1 MYKLVAFIILS
12 LFGFCVSVQSQETM
26 EWSDPDAS
34 FKAAKQL
41 YQQDQFSLAFPV
53 FKRLYNN
60 GVKQSNM
67 PVQLMADAQYY
78 YIICGLQ
85 LDETG
90 AATLAKTFV
99 DLDNHLAH
107 VQMVSY
113 YLGEYYYQRKEYN
126 NALIYYGKSNI
137 VNLNNRQIATM
148 KFHQGYAYFVGQDFE
163 KAKPLFNAI
172 RQLPSDPNYI
182 DANYYYGFLA
192 FSERLY
198 ETAIECFLIAETH
211 PDYQHVVPFYLTELY
226 YFSGDRE
233 KALTY
238 GETAIKRNGQYYDL
252 QLKQLVG
259 HLLFEKREFA
269 RALPYLETY
278 IASTEK
284 VRRED
289 LYELS
294 YCYYEAKN
302 WNKAIQGFKQI
313 GGALDSLEQNSM
325 YLLAD
330 AYLKVNDLQNA
341 RNAFQFCAANN
352 SNGVQKEV
360 SSFHYAKLSYE
371 LGYFDIAVK
380 SFQQFIAQYPKSG
393 YVNESKELLVS
404 TLANTNS
411 FKDALSLYESLP
423 NKSTNATALLPRL
436 LYGRTVEL
444 INDQQ
449 LDAAEI
455 LLDKILITPN
465 NAPQLPLVNF
475 WKGELSYRSGKMEDA
490 IQYLTQYLKASI
502 RNGEVNPSNARY
514 NLGYAFLKKEM
525 YKQAKEQ
532 FELVNKNPNTAL
544 NNVEKDA
551 VIRAADCWFMLKD
564 YKQALNLYEQV
575 VQLNWPSADY
585 ATYQK
590 AIIAGAMNNQ
600 VQKLAL
606 LQLIPQLYPSSLML
620 AQSRLEIAN
629 TYLADEAFDKVIDPL
644 EALLNQKDAAALYPV
659 AYQKLGIAYFNLNK
673 NEESLNQFK
682 NLVSK
687 YPNSTE
693 SDAAVEYIR
702 NIFIEQQK
710 PLDYIQFMESNG
722 KTLERNEADSITYKS
737 AFIRFE
743 LKDNSGAE
751 TGFTTY
757 LANFPQGKY
766 AVEAN
771 YFLAEI
777 NLLQKK
783 NKEALGF
790 YKAVAALSPNKYAE
804 RSALQAGRIYYFDFQ
819 DYNNASTYY
828 ALLKTI
834 ALQQENK
841 LEAMRGLLRCQY
853 KTQQF
858 AQAAPNAAELLLQ
871 KNIATDD
878 RLMAGYVIAK
888 NDQMDKKNVQ
898 ALQGYQSLLSLG
910 KSEITAESQYRVGEL
925 FFQLS
930 KLDEAE
936 KSCFEVIK
944 KYGSYTYWVTK
955 SYLLVGDIYLNQK
968 DYFNAEATFKSVA
981 ENAELEELKKE
992 AAVKLALVI
1001 AEKEKNNKVQ

>member
-1 MYKLVAFIILS
+1 MYKIVAFVILT
-12 LFGFCVSVQSQETM
+12 LFGFCTSVQSQETM
-26 EWSDPDAS
+26 VWADPDAA
-34 FKAAKQL
+34 FKEAKQL
-41 YQQDQFSLAFPV
+41 YQQNQFSLAFPI

-67 PVQLMADAQYY
+67 PVQLLADAQYY

-85 LDETG
+85 LDESG
-90 AATLAKTFV
+90 AAELAKTFV
-99 DLDNHLAH
+99 ELDNHLAH
-107 VQMVSY
+107 VQMVSF
-113 YLGEYYYQRKEYN
+113 YLGEYYYQRKEYH
-126 NALIYYGKSNI
+126 NALVYYGKSNI

-148 KFHQGYAYFVGQDFE
+148 KFHQGYAYFVSQDFE
-163 KAKPLFNAI
+163 KAKPLFNTI
-172 RQLPSDPNYI
+172 RQLPADPNYI

-226 YFSGDRE
+226 YFSGNRE

-238 GETAIKRNGQYYDL
+238 GEAAIKRNGQYYDL

-352 SNGVQKEV
+352 SNLVQKEV
-360 SSFHYAKLSYE
+360 SGFHYAKLSYE

-380 SFQQFIAQYPKSG
+380 SFQQFLTQYPKSG

-423 NKSTNATALLPRL
+423 NKSANATALLPRL

-455 LLDKILITPN
+455 LLDQILITPN
-465 NAPQLPLVNF
+465 NTPQLPLVNF
-475 WKGELSYRSGKMEDA
+475 WKGELSYRSGKMDDA
-490 IQYLTQYLKASI
+490 IQFLTQYLKASI

-514 NLGYAFLKKEM
+514 NLAYAYLKKEM

-532 FELVNKNPNTAL
+532 YELVNKNPHTAL
-544 NNVEKDA
+544 NNVERDA
-551 VIRAADCWFMLKD
+551 VVRAADCWFMLKE
-564 YKQALNLYEQV
+564 YKQAVNLYEQV
-575 VQLNWPSADY
+575 VQLNWASADY

-590 AIIAGAMNNQ
+590 AIIAGATNNQ

-606 LQLIPQLYPSSLML
+606 LQLIPQVYPTSSML
-620 AQSRLEIAN
+620 AQARLEMAN
-629 TYLADEAFDKVIDPL
+629 TYLADEAFEKAIDPL
-644 EALLNQKDAAALYPV
+644 EALLNQKDAAALYPI

-693 SDAAVEYIR
+693 SDASVEYIR

-710 PLDYIQFMESNG
+710 PLEYIQFMESNG
-722 KTLERNEADSITYKS
+722 KTLARNEADSITYKS
-737 AFIRFE
+737 ASIRFE
-743 LKDNSGAE
+743 LKDNTGAE
-751 TGFTTY
+751 AGFNAY

-858 AQAAPNAAELLLQ
+858 VEAVPNATELLLQ
-871 KNIATDD
+871 KSIATDD
-878 RLMAGYVIAK
+878 RLMAGYIIAK
-888 NDQMDKKNVQ
+888 NDQMEKRNPQ
-898 ALQGYQSLLSLG
+898 ALQGFQSLLPLG
-910 KSEITAESQYRVGEL
+910 KSEITAEAQYRVGEL
-925 FFQLS
+925 LFQTG

-936 KSCFEVIK
+936 KACFEVIK

-981 ENAELEELKKE
+981 DNAELEELKKE
-992 AAVKLALVI
+992 AAAKLALVI

>member
-1 MYKLVAFIILS
+1 MVAFIILT

-26 EWSDPDAS
+26 EWSDPDAA
-34 FKAAKQL
+34 FKEAKQL
-41 YQQDQFSLAFPV
+41 YQQNQFSLAFPV
-53 FKRLYNN
+53 FKKIYNN
-60 GVKQSNM
+60 GLKQSNM
-67 PVQLMADAQYY
+67 PIQLMADAQYY

-85 LDETG
+85 LDEIG
-90 AATLAKTFV
+90 AATLAKNFV

-113 YLGEYYYQRKEYN
+113 YLGEYFYQQKEYN
-126 NALIYYGKSNI
+126 KALIYYGKSNI

-238 GETAIKRNGQYYDL
+238 GENAIKRNGQYYDL

-380 SFQQFIAQYPKSG
+380 SFQQFLIQYPKSG

-411 FKDALSLYESLP
+411 FKDALSLFESLP
-423 NKSTNATALLPRL
+423 NKSANATALLPRL

-564 YKQALNLYEQV
+564 YKHALNLYEQV

-620 AQSRLEIAN
+620 AQSRLEMAN

-722 KTLERNEADSITYKS
+722 KTLARNEADSITYKS

-828 ALLKTI
+828 ALLKII

-888 NDQMDKKNVQ
+888 NDQMDKKNAQ
-898 ALQGYQSLLSLG
+898 ALQGYQSLLPLG

-925 FFQLS
+925 FFQLG

-992 AAVKLALVI
+992 AAAKLALVI

>member
-380 SFQQFIAQYPKSG
+380 SFQQFISQYPKSG

-620 AQSRLEIAN
+620 AQSRLEMAN

-693 SDAAVEYIR
+693 SDASVEYIR

-722 KTLERNEADSITYKS
+722 KTLARNEADSITYKS

-783 NKEALGF
+783 NKEALWF

-888 NDQMDKKNVQ
+888 NDQIDKKNAQ
-898 ALQGYQSLLSLG
+898 ALQGYQSLLPLG

-925 FFQLS
+925 FFQLG

>member
-1 MYKLVAFIILS
+1 MHKIVAFIILT

-26 EWSDPDAS
+26 EWSDPDAA
-34 FKAAKQL
+34 FKEAKQL
-41 YQQDQFSLAFPV
+41 YQQDQFSLAFPL
-53 FKRLYNN
+53 FKKLYNN

-99 DLDNHLAH
+99 ELDNHLAH
-107 VQMVSY
+107 VQMVSF

-148 KFHQGYAYFVGQDFE
+148 KFHQGYAYFVNQDFE
-163 KAKPLFNAI
+163 KAKPLFNTI
-172 RQLPSDPNYI
+172 RQLPADPNYI

-192 FSERLY
+192 FSEKLY

-226 YFSGDRE
+226 YFSGNRE

-238 GETAIKRNGQYYDL
+238 GESAIKRNGQYYDL

-278 IASTEK
+278 VASSEK

-352 SNGVQKEV
+352 SNLVQKEV

-380 SFQQFIAQYPKSG
+380 SFQQFLTQYPKSG

-411 FKDALSLYESLP
+411 FKDALSLFESLP
-423 NKSTNATALLPRL
+423 NKSANAAALLPRL

-449 LDAAEI
+449 LDAAEV

-465 NAPQLPLVNF
+465 NAPQLPLVYF
-475 WKGELSYRSGKMEDA
+475 WKGELSYRSGKMDDA
-490 IQYLTQYLKASI
+490 VQYLTQYLKAPI

-514 NLGYAFLKKEM
+514 NLAYAYLKKEM

-532 FELVNKNPNTAL
+532 YELVNKNPHSAL

-575 VQLNWPSADY
+575 VQLNWSSADY

-590 AIIAGAMNNQ
+590 AIIAGATNNQ
-600 VQKLAL
+600 AQKLGL
-606 LQLIPQLYPSSLML
+606 LQLIPQLYPSSYML
-620 AQSRLEIAN
+620 AQARLEMAN

-644 EALLNQKDAAALYPV
+644 EALLNQKEAAALYPV

-710 PLDYIQFMESNG
+710 PLDYIQFMEANG
-722 KTLERNEADSITYKS
+722 KMLAGNEADSITYKS

-751 TGFTTY
+751 AGFNTY

-819 DYNNASTYY
+819 DYNNASIYY

-871 KNIATDD
+871 KSIATDD

-888 NDQMDKKNVQ
+888 NDQMDKKIPE
-898 ALQGYQSLLSLG
+898 ALLGYQSLLPLG

-925 FFQLS
+925 LLQLG

-936 KSCFEVIK
+936 KACFEVIK

-981 ENAELEELKKE
+981 DNAELDELKKE
-992 AAVKLALVI
+992 AAAKLALVI

>member
-1 MYKLVAFIILS
+1 MYKIVAFIILS

-41 YQQDQFSLAFPV
+41 YQQDQFSLAFPI

-90 AATLAKTFV
+90 AASLAKTFV

-107 VQMVSY
+107 VQMVSF
-113 YLGEYYYQRKEYN
+113 YLGEYYYQRKEYH
-126 NALIYYGKSNI
+126 NALVYYGKSNI

-148 KFHQGYAYFVGQDFE
+148 KFHQGYAYFVSQDFE
-163 KAKPLFNAI
+163 KAKPLFNTI
-172 RQLPSDPNYI
+172 RQLPADPNYI

-226 YFSGDRE
+226 YFSGNRE

-238 GETAIKRNGQYYDL
+238 GEAAIKRNGQYYDL

-352 SNGVQKEV
+352 SNLVQKEV
-360 SSFHYAKLSYE
+360 SGFHYAKLSYE

-380 SFQQFIAQYPKSG
+380 SFQQFLTQYPKSG

-423 NKSTNATALLPRL
+423 NKSANATALLPRL

-455 LLDKILITPN
+455 LLDQILITPN
-465 NAPQLPLVNF
+465 NTPQLPLVNF
-475 WKGELSYRSGKMEDA
+475 WKGELSYRSGKMDDA
-490 IQYLTQYLKASI
+490 IQFLTQYLKASI

-514 NLGYAFLKKEM
+514 NLAYAYLKKEM

-532 FELVNKNPNTAL
+532 YELVNKNPHTAL
-544 NNVEKDA
+544 NNVERDA
-551 VIRAADCWFMLKD
+551 VVRAADCWFMLKE
-564 YKQALNLYEQV
+564 YKQAVNLYEQV
-575 VQLNWPSADY
+575 VQLNWASADY

-590 AIIAGAMNNQ
+590 AIIAGATNNQ

-606 LQLIPQLYPSSLML
+606 LQLIPQVYPTSSML
-620 AQSRLEIAN
+620 AQARLEMAN
-629 TYLADEAFDKVIDPL
+629 TYLADEAFEKAIDPL
-644 EALLNQKDAAALYPV
+644 EALLNQKDAAALYPI

-693 SDAAVEYIR
+693 SDASVEYIR

-710 PLDYIQFMESNG
+710 PLEYIQFMESNG
-722 KTLERNEADSITYKS
+722 KTLARNEADSITYKS
-737 AFIRFE
+737 ASIRFE
-743 LKDNSGAE
+743 LKDNTGAE
-751 TGFTTY
+751 AGFNAY

-858 AQAAPNAAELLLQ
+858 VEAVPNATELLLQ
-871 KNIATDD
+871 KSIATDD
-878 RLMAGYVIAK
+878 RLMAGYIIAK
-888 NDQMDKKNVQ
+888 NDQMEKRNPQ
-898 ALQGYQSLLSLG
+898 ALQGFQSLLPLG
-910 KSEITAESQYRVGEL
+910 KSEITAEAQYRVGEL
-925 FFQLS
+925 LFQTG

-936 KSCFEVIK
+936 KACFEVIK

-968 DYFNAEATFKSVA
+968 DYFNAEATFKSVSD
-981 ENAELEELKKE
+981 NAELEELKKE
-992 AAVKLALVI
+992 AAAKLALVI